1 MGLLSRWKA
10 RKDTEI
16 DGSEPERQ
24 AREEVWNR
32 EVARLG
38 RDEVLRRL
46 AALSDYRGGRS
57 GPSGFETWNLQIEQ
71 EIEVLTRELAK
82 YDKKATS
89 SNQPLT
95 NPPPRA
101 Y

>member
-1 MGLLSRWKA
+1 MGLLLKWKP
-10 RKDTEI
+10 RKATEFDT
-16 DGSEPERQ
+16 SEPERQ

-57 GPSGFETWNLQIEQ
+57 GPSGFEAWNLQIEHD
-71 EIEVLTRELAK
+71 IRMLTRELARHGNG
-82 YDKKATS
+82 DGA
-89 SNQPLT
+89 
-95 NPPPRA
+95 
-101 Y
+101 